1 MKWKRRGMVFM
12 MNDFKAYLRYYVNS
26 NKRLL
31 ILVFIILFLI
41 MPFFTFNYMGLP
53 RGPYSLDTFYMGF
66 IALGAA
72 TCAGGCILSYL
83 LPTYNF
89 RYLYKKRSHE
99 MYFSLPIQRKHLFLY
114 NYISGLLVLLVPL
127 LMNYLLGYF
136 IMLGLGYRERPLYML
151 IPLIFFLGLSILLLI
166 QYSIFTFLSVKC
178 NNLIDS
184 ILVNGAYVV
193 MPFIV
198 MLSATIFFS
207 NQITAILGDIGASP
221 SEFIN
226 MGMIQMLLSMP
237 STIYAFLFNMIASMA
252 SEMHRIDTLINAFNW
267 LYFLYWGVIG
277 VLCFWFGW
285 KSFVDRK
292 PEDAEQRT
300 VTLFGYPVII
310 TVITFCMVLFVMNI
324 NGGVVVPSLII
335 LVAYFCMIF
344 FSNRKIQIK
353 KLHVIVF
360 ALLYIGTFGFSYMYT
375 QTKGLG
381 MVKEFPSLTDM
392 KRVNIDVNSSSI
404 ENDSAMQFYDA
415 KNKEY
420 YDGYGTSVQDEESM
434 KDLLD
439 VQKEVSTR
447 SVKEYFYDNAFYIS
461 ISYIKQDNFQVSR
474 NYTLKMNKKNKD
486 YLQKLME
493 ELKHTEKF
501 SVMQH

>member
-31 ILVFIILFLI
+31 VLVFIILFLI
-41 MPFFTFNYMGLP
+41 MPFLTFNYMGLP
-53 RGPYSLDTFYMGF
+53 HGSYSLDTFYMGF

-72 TCAGGCILSYL
+72 TCAGGCVLSYL
-83 LPTYNF
+83 IPIFNF

-99 MYFSLPIQRKHLFLY
+99 LYFSLPIQRKHLFLY
-114 NYISGLLVLLVPL
+114 NYISGLLAVLVPL
-127 LMNYLLGYF
+127 LINYLLGYLVL
-136 IMLGLGYRERPLYML
+136 LGLGYRERLLYML
-151 IPLIFFLGLSILLLI
+151 LPLLFFLGLSVLLLI
-166 QYSIFTFLSVKC
+166 QYTIFTFLSVKC

-198 MLSATIFFS
+198 ILSAMIFFS
-207 NQITAILGDIGASP
+207 NQITTILGNIGASP

-237 STIYAFLFNMIASMA
+237 STIYAHLFNTLSAMA
-252 SEMHRIDTLINAFNW
+252 SEMYRTDNLISVFNW
-267 LYFLYWGVIG
+267 LYFLYWGIIG

-285 KSFVDRK
+285 KSFVQRK

-300 VTLFGYPVII
+300 VTLFGFPVII
-310 TVITFCMVLFVMNI
+310 TVITFCMVLLVMNVD
-324 NGGVVVPSLII
+324 GGVVVPSLII

-344 FSNRKIQIK
+344 FSNRKIQVK

-360 ALLYIGTFGFSYMYT
+360 ALLYMGTFGFSYMYT

-381 MVKEFPSLTDM
+381 MVKEYPSLTEM
-392 KRVNIDVNSSSI
+392 KRVEIDVRSSYLEDS
-404 ENDSAMQFYDA
+404 SAMLFYDA
-415 KNKEY
+415 KEKEY
-420 YDGYGTSVQDEESM
+420 YDGYSTVVQDEEGM
-434 KDLLD
+434 KFLQS
-439 VQKEVSTR
+439 VQKKASELNI
-447 SVKEYFYDNAFYIS
+447 EDYFVDEAYYINVF
-461 ISYIKQDNFQVSR
+461 YIKQDNSQVYRS
-474 NYTLKMNKKNKD
+474 YTLKGNKKNKE
-486 YLQKLME
+486 YLLKLME